1 MRAALILCL
10 CSAYRLCSS
19 QLAPIWTPCSS
30 AGIPHG
36 CRALAW
42 LAHPRLRVAVRD
54 WRRHG
59 LRRQQCVNAAPLAR
73 SGLVAS
79 SSVYFL
85 LAPCWPHPP
94 MVWGSIGSEC
104 VKRLPPSRPWSPQR
118 HLRRP
123 CCSRGGSG
131 KAPDCFGT
139 DGRPRQPAGH
149 LLVWNIPRKSLE
161 SYGTDF

>member
-19 QLAPIWTPCSS
+19 QLAPIWAPCSS

-42 LAHPRLRVAVRD
+42 LAHPRLRVSVRD

-73 SGLVAS
+73 SGLVNGYLVSLFPLGAM
-79 SSVYFL
+79 
-85 LAPCWPHPP
+85 LAPPAYGLGLDWLG
-94 MVWGSIGSEC
+94 V
-104 VKRLPPSRPWSPQR
+104 
-118 HLRRP
+118 
-123 CCSRGGSG
+123 
-131 KAPDCFGT
+131 
-139 DGRPRQPAGH
+139 RQTLAALAAVVAATAFAAALLFAGW
-149 LLVWNIPRKSLE
+149 LW
-161 SYGTDF
+161 

>member
-19 QLAPIWTPCSS
+19 QLAPIWAPCSS

-54 WRRHG
+54 WWRHG

-73 SGLVAS
+73 SGLVNGYLVSLFPLGAMLAAPAHGLGLDWLG
-79 SSVYFL
+79 VRQTLAALAAVVAATAFAAAL
-85 LAPCWPHPP
+85 LFAGGLWESA
-94 MVWGSIGSEC
+94 G
-104 VKRLPPSRPWSPQR
+104 L
-118 HLRRP
+118 LRNRRAAKTA
-123 CCSRGGSG
+123 CG
-131 KAPDCFGT
+131 
-139 DGRPRQPAGH
+139 
-149 LLVWNIPRKSLE
+149 
-161 SYGTDF
+161 